1 MSITLIIGSM
11 YSGKSTTLLSYEK
24 KFTVAKK
31 NFVCINHSFD
41 TRYRDEVSGRSQR
54 DQDPKIPNDES
65 FGSIITHDNIKSS
78 SKTIICQNLHSLN
91 SILDLNELDAMI
103 IDEIQF
109 FERNDCI
116 SFLEEWANKGKI
128 IICGGLSGNFKKEPF
143 ETVSNIISIADH
155 IIHLKSICSVC
166 GNDGIY
172 SKRLSKNEDLIVV
185 GSDDI
190 YQPRCR
196 KCFSL

>member
-1 MSITLIIGSM
+1 M

-41 TRYRDEVSGRSQR
+41 NRYETEETSG
-54 DQDPKIPNDES
+54 
-65 FGSIITHDNIKSS
+65 IITHDNNKSI
-78 SKTIICQNLHSLN
+78 SKTIMCKNLNTLN
-91 SILDLNELDAMI
+91 ERKDLNLNELDAMI

-109 FERNDCI
+109 FESSDCI

-128 IICGGLSGNFKKEPF
+128 IVCGGLSGNFKKEPF
-143 ETVSNIISIADH
+143 ETISNIISIADN
-155 IIHLKSICSVC
+155 IIHLKSVCSIC
-166 GNDGIY
+166 GDDGIY
-172 SKRLSKNEDLIVV
+172 SKRTISNEDLIVV
-185 GSDDI
+185 GSDNI

-196 KCFSL
+196 KCFTI